1 MFIVVAYDI
10 SDDKTRTRLH
20 KTLRRFGERVQ
31 VSVFECILTYE
42 LFEEMRSEIAAV
54 LEYQELWR
62 VRYYESC
69 EGCRRRTV
77 TLGRAFTTTLKR
89 AYIV

>member
-1 MFIVVAYDI
+1 MLIVVAYDI

-31 VSVFECILTYE
+31 FSVFECILTAD
-42 LFEEMRSEIAAV
+42 LFEQMRREVALA
-54 LEYQELWR
+54 LEHQELWR
-62 VRYYESC
+62 VRYYEIC

-77 TLGRAFTTTLKR
+77 TLGQAFTTTLER
-89 AYIV
+89 LYVV